1 MTFRIEPA
9 TERDLPLIL
18 RLIKSLAEYEQL
30 AHAVVATE
38 ATLRESLFVKRA
50 AEVVIGYAGDEPA
63 GFAVF
68 FQTFSTFLGVP
79 GMYLEDIF
87 VEPRFRRQGL
97 GEALLAHLATIAVER
112 GYGRVEWSVLD
123 WNALAI
129 GFYKKLG
136 ARPMDDWVTY
146 RLTGDPLRQAC
157 TAEVVRTFRSAH
169 TAGLKACTTTATA
182 AARPRARRPRGR
194 RPSRCPTASRPCRRG
209 RSGTS
214 CARCP

>member
-1 MTFRIEPA
+1 MEFRIEPA

-18 RLIKSLAEYEQL
+18 KFIKELAEYEQL

-38 ATLRESLFVKRA
+38 DTLRESLFRKRA

-87 VEPRFRRQGL
+87 VVPKWRRKGL
-97 GEALLAHLATIAVER
+97 GPSAASRSWRGSPTER

-123 WNALAI
+123 WNEPAI
-129 GFYKKLG
+129 RFYTALG
-136 ARPMDDWVTY
+136 AQPMDEWTVF
-146 RLTGDPLRQAC
+146 RLTGESLR
-157 TAEVVRTFRSAH
+157 RLS
-169 TAGLKACTTTATA
+169 
-182 AARPRARRPRGR
+182 
-194 RPSRCPTASRPCRRG
+194 
-209 RSGTS
+209 SG
-214 CARCP
+214 